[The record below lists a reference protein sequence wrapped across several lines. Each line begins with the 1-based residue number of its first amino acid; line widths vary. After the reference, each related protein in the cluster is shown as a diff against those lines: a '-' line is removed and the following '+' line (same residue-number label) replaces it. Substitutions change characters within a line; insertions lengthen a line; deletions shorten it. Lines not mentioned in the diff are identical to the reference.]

1 MLLKCIAIDDEPLA
15 LKLIAGY
22 VARFPSLQL
31 VQTFEDAITGA
42 EFLKANPI
50 DLLFVDINMPDIT
63 GIDLVRSLDV
73 KPMVV
78 FTTAY
83 KNFAYEGFELEA
95 IDYILKPIDFKRFE
109 KAVEK
114 AIEYYKYKTKQPTDE
129 LADESLYVYSE
140 YRMVKIDLSSIEYIE
155 SMEDYI
161 KIHVTNAKTILT
173 LMPLKKVLEKLPAD
187 KFQRIHRSYIVPI
200 SKIRSIQNRKVKL
213 TDIELPVS
221 ESYLDFVRNWMKSR

>member
-22 VARFPSLQL
+22 VARLPFLQL
-31 VQTFEDAITGA
+31 LNTFEDAVSGA
-42 EFLKANPI
+42 EFLKHTPI
-50 DLLFVDINMPDIT
+50 DLLFIDINMPDIT
-63 GIDLVRSLDV
+63 GIDLVRSLSV
-73 KPMVV
+73 KPMVI

-83 KNFAYEGFELEA
+83 KNFAFEGFELEA

-109 KAVEK
+109 KAVDK
-114 AIEYYKYKTKQPTDE
+114 AVDYHQYKAKPAAAP
-129 LADESLYVYSE
+129 ADESLYVYSE
-140 YRMVKIDLSSIEYIE
+140 YRMVKVDLNTIEYIE

-161 KIHVTNAKTILT
+161 KIHVTNAKTVLT

-187 KFQRIHRSYIVPI
+187 KFQRIHRSYIVPVN
-200 SKIRSIQNRKVKL
+200 KIRSIQNRKVKL

-221 ESYLDFVRNWMKSR
+221 ESYLDFVRNWMKLN